1 MCLNKASRLKYLNL
15 KNCSAFEECFEEI
28 LASCNSLQKLSMA
41 STFLCMSISQNMI
54 ESICYQNGR
63 TLQTLNLSGCCYLD
77 LVSVKK
83 ITNYCKNLKNVDFG
97 CTHMSEDSIKLLVNN
112 LTSTV
117 EKLNLGF
124 FFCITDDHVKTLVE
138 RCDKLSVLI
147 LRCTSITNISLAH
160 IIENLP
166 DTLEKIDVS
175 WCSYLTYAK
184 LNEVK
189 SMPNLKVLNC
199 RDLNRELLEKNMH
212 MFDEE
217 ISADERKFLS
227 NEGIW
232 DIKAEQILYSVV
244 ELRKN

>member
-1 MCLNKASRLKYLNL
+1 MKNLSILQLNFEKADGLG
-15 KNCSAFEECFEEI
+15 I
-28 LASCNSLQKLSMA
+28 
-41 STFLCMSISQNMI
+41 
-54 ESICYQNGR
+54 
-63 TLQTLNLSGCCYLD
+63 SGCCYLD

-83 ITNYCKNLKNVDFG
+83 ITNNCKNLKNVDFG

-124 FFCITDDHVKTLVE
+124 LPRITDDHVKILVE
-138 RCDKLSVLI
+138 RCEKLSVLI
-147 LRCTSITNISLAH
+147 LRCTSITNNSLVH

-166 DTLEKIDVS
+166 DTLEKLDVS

-217 ISADERKFLS
+217 NSADERKLS
-227 NEGIW
+227 SKEGIW
-232 DIKAEQILYSVV
+232 DVKAEQILYSVV

>member
-1 MCLNKASRLKYLNL
+1 
-15 KNCSAFEECFEEI
+15 
-28 LASCNSLQKLSMA
+28 
-41 STFLCMSISQNMI
+41 
-54 ESICYQNGR
+54 
-63 TLQTLNLSGCCYLD
+63 
-77 LVSVKK
+77 
-83 ITNYCKNLKNVDFG
+83 
-97 CTHMSEDSIKLLVNN
+97 MSEDSIKLLVNN

-124 FFCITDDHVKTLVE
+124 LPRITDDHVKTLVE

-147 LRCTSITNISLAH
+147 LRCTSITNNSLVH

-166 DTLEKIDVS
+166 DTLEKLDVS

-217 ISADERKFLS
+217 ISADERKLS
-227 NEGIW
+227 SKEGIW
-232 DIKAEQILYSVV
+232 DVKAEQILYSVV